1 MSGQPRIYAEV
12 VVDVP
17 SHQVDRPFH
26 YAVPPSMTHEISL
39 GSRVLVPF
47 GPRRVEGYVVGFS
60 ETPDVSPDKLK
71 PILSPADPKPLF
83 TPDTIALGAWMAKR
97 YMCLLVRALQAV
109 MPTGIKM
116 ESDRTVKL
124 TQEGRAEADRILA
137 NRDGTGDVED
147 SLGRAQSRPSVG
159 DLLIRLRESG
169 GEALYDE
176 LVEAFGTRSKRWLSE
191 AQERGLLSVEFAWR
205 PPRVSAKR
213 AKVVRLV
220 PGVHVD
226 EVARTLAG
234 RAPRQAQALQALEEA
249 IGSGDLRADPG
260 GAVLLSEF
268 VRAYGVS
275 QAAVAGLASKGLVE
289 IADVEIHRAPGAPE
303 LGLAGQVRSLTSH
316 QEAAI
321 RAVRESL
328 DGRGPSTI
336 LLHGVT
342 GSGKTEVYL
351 RAIGE
356 AVSRGKQAIVL
367 VPEISLTPQTVER
380 FAKRFGD
387 RIAVFHSG
395 LSLGERY
402 DEWRRVRAGAVD
414 VAIGARSAVFAPFE
428 RLGLIVIDEEHE
440 NTYKQEDDPRYHAR
454 EVAEERARLTGA
466 VVVLGSATP
475 SIESYHAAVEGR
487 IGLVTMPS
495 RVDGSELPRV
505 TVVDMREELKAG
517 NRSVFSRRL
526 AEAIRERLEAR
537 QQTILFLNRRGHST
551 FVLCRL
557 CGHVMKCPSC
567 DVSLTYHLGEA
578 SLVCHYCDF
587 REPAPETCPACGSK
601 YIRHFGAGTEKIE
614 EEVRRVFPE
623 ARVARMDVDTTR
635 RKGAHERILSAFR
648 RREVDILVGT
658 QMIAKGLDFPGVTL
672 VGVVS
677 ADTSLNLPDFRS
689 PERTF
694 QLLTQVA
701 GRAGRGGTP
710 GDVIIQTYSPDHYS
724 IVCAASHDY
733 ERFYEQEIESRRRL
747 GYPPFSHIILIVA
760 TAPTEPAAV
769 RAINTAVEGLY
780 SALGGQEGAER
791 AGIEVL
797 GPSPAPIVRLRGRYR
812 WRVALK
818 GPDLAAISAAASAG
832 AARASSARY
841 PDTAVTIHVDPMSML

>member
-1 MSGQPRIYAEV
+1 MSAGVRLYAEV

-26 YAVPPSMTHEISL
+26 YSVPPSMAQEISL

-47 GPRRVEGYVVGFS
+47 GTRRVEGYVVGFS
-60 ETPDVSPDKLK
+60 ETPDVPPDKLK
-71 PILSPADPKPLF
+71 PILGPADPKPLF
-83 TPDTIALGAWMAKR
+83 TPDTVALGAWMARR

-109 MPTGIKM
+109 MPSGISM
-116 ESDRTVKL
+116 ESERTVKL
-124 TQEGRAEADRILA
+124 TPRGKAEAARVLA
-137 NRDGTGDVED
+137 D
-147 SLGRAQSRPSVG
+147 
-159 DLLIRLRESG
+159 
-169 GEALYDE
+169 GEAKAGLPRGAGLTRTGSLDSQVLTCLSQSDGVASYDE
-176 LVEAFGTRSKRWLSE
+176 LVGAFGNRIKRWLPE
-191 AQERGLLSVEFAWR
+191 AQARGLVEIDFAWR

-213 AKVVRLV
+213 ARVVRLS
-220 PGVHVD
+220 PGVKID
-226 EVARTLAG
+226 EVARTLVN
-234 RAPRQAQALQALEEA
+234 RAPRQAEALRALGEA
-249 IGSGDLRADPG
+249 IGSEDRRAGPG
-260 GAVLLSEF
+260 GEVLLSEL
-268 VRAYGVS
+268 VSVYGVS
-275 QAAVAGLASKGLVE
+275 PAALAGLASKGLVE
-289 IADVEIHRAPGAPE
+289 VDDVEVRRAPARVE
-303 LGLAGQVRSLTSH
+303 LGLARTVRSLTPH
-316 QEAAI
+316 QEAAV
-321 RAVRESL
+321 RAVTGAL

-336 LLHGVT
+336 LIHGVT

-380 FAKRFGD
+380 FAERFGD

-428 RLGLIVIDEEHE
+428 RLGLIVIDEEQE

-454 EVAEERARLTGA
+454 EVAEERARLSGA

-475 SIESYHAAVEGR
+475 SVESYHAAVEGR
-487 IGLVTMPS
+487 IGLVKMPC
-495 RVDGSELPRV
+495 RVDGSELPEV
-505 TVVDMREELKAG
+505 AVVDMREELRAG
-517 NRSVFSRRL
+517 NRTVFSRRL
-526 AEAIRERLEAR
+526 LEAMRERLASR

-551 FVLCRL
+551 FVLCRS

-578 SLVCHYCDF
+578 SLICHYCDF
-587 REPAPETCPACGSK
+587 REPVPEVCPACGSK

-614 EEVRRVFPE
+614 EEVKRVFPE

-635 RKGAHERILSAFR
+635 RKGSHERILSAFR

-710 GDVIIQTYSPDHYS
+710 GEVIVQTYSPDHYS

-733 ERFYEQEIESRRRL
+733 ESFYRHEIESRRRL
-747 GYPPFSHIILIVA
+747 GYPPFSHIVNIVA
-760 TAPTEPAAV
+760 AAPTEPEAV
-769 RAINTAVEGLY
+769 RAINTVTEGLY
-780 SALGGQEGAER
+780 DALGGQEGAER

-818 GPDLAAISAAASAG
+818 GPDLSAISSAASAG
-832 AARASSARY
+832 TARASSARY
-841 PDTAVTIHVDPMSML
+841 PDTAVTVHVDPMSML

>member
-1 MSGQPRIYAEV
+1 MSAEARIYAEV

-26 YAVPPSMTHEISL
+26 YAVPPSMAHEVSL

-60 ETPDVSPDKLK
+60 ETPDVSQDKLK
-71 PILSPADPKPLF
+71 PILASVDPKPLF

-116 ESDRTVKL
+116 ESDRTVRL
-124 TQEGRAEADRILA
+124 TPEGMAEVARILA
-137 NRDGTGDVED
+137 EREGVAGLRKDA
-147 SLGRAQSRPSVG
+147 GRTRSGSSAS
-159 DLLIRLRESG
+159 DLLVRLREAG
-169 GEALYDE
+169 GAASYDE
-176 LVEAFGTRSKRWLSE
+176 LVEAFGARGKRWLSE
-191 AQERGLLSVEFAWR
+191 AQERGLVSVDFAWK

-213 AKVVRLV
+213 ARVVRLR
-220 PGVHVD
+220 PGVEVD
-226 EVARTLAG
+226 EAARTLVN
-234 RAPRQAQALQALEEA
+234 RAPRQAQALQVLKEALD
-249 IGSGDLRADPG
+249 SGDLRDGPDG
-260 GAVLLSEF
+260 GVLLSEL
-268 VRAYGVS
+268 VNTYGVS
-275 QAAVAGLASKGLVE
+275 PAAVAGLASKGLVE
-289 IADVEIHRAPGAPE
+289 VADVEVRRAPRPVA
-303 LGLAGQVRSLTSH
+303 LGLAGTVRPLTSH
-316 QEAAI
+316 QEAAV
-321 RAVRESL
+321 RAVTEAL

-336 LLHGVT
+336 LIHGVT

-380 FAKRFGD
+380 FAERFGD

-487 IGLVTMPS
+487 IGLVKMPF
-495 RVDGSELPRV
+495 RVDGSQLPKV
-505 TVVDMREELKAG
+505 TVVDMREELKAK
-517 NRSVFSRRL
+517 NRSIFSRRL
-526 AEAIRERLEAR
+526 TEAIRERLAAR

-551 FVLCRL
+551 FVLCRS

-578 SLVCHYCDF
+578 SLICHYCDF
-587 REPAPETCPACGSK
+587 REPVPEICPACGSK
-601 YIRHFGAGTEKIE
+601 YIRHFGAGTEKVE
-614 EEVRRVFPE
+614 EEVKRVFPE

-701 GRAGRGGTP
+701 GRAGRGGSP
-710 GDVIIQTYSPDHYS
+710 GEVIIQTYSPEHYS

-733 ERFYEQEIESRRRL
+733 EGFYQQEIESRRRL
-747 GYPPFSHIILIVA
+747 GYPPFSHIINIVA
-760 TAPTEPAAV
+760 AAPTEPAAV
-769 RAINTAVEGLY
+769 RAINAVVEGVY
-780 SALGGQEGAER
+780 DALGGQEGTER
-791 AGIEVL
+791 AGIEIL

-818 GPDLAAISAAASAG
+818 GPDLAAMSAAASAG
-832 AARASSARY
+832 TARASSARY
-841 PDTAVTIHVDPMSML
+841 PDTAVTVHVDPMSML